1 MTWKRPRDSSIDNL
15 QPESYIVE
23 SDNAPVLKAQ
33 VLDSGVGDEFLA
45 SKVFDNFA
53 ITIRG
58 ITGEENDGQVQGLDN
73 GFRTSTGEG
82 SRPQHQA
89 IVSALTA
96 DGKDVDTVAI
106 PQGEGI
112 QASQEAGIVSAKTAG
127 RQAIDV
133 DDLIRHTRYL
143 TVLMEELCTED
154 FLKFVRSITLRMENL
169 NAIRLGLCIRG
180 ITIESHVL
188 DLPAN
193 FTEWDIR
200 KLEAPVKLKVG
211 TSRTLWMQQKICT
224 IGMELVSV
232 SDFMGVIESGTTPRL
247 PDFVTLREK
256 NIEAYYYA
264 VTAGDARFPLWNR
277 KLVSEAFPHK
287 TLCSTVIASLAI
299 MSDHVPATVAGT
311 ETQLKMWREETG
323 GEWISLRRKDYWSSE
338 EDWC

>member
-1 MTWKRPRDSSIDNL
+1 MKFFIDTANL
-15 QPESYIVE
+15 DQIKE
-23 SDNAPVLKAQ
+23 AQ
-33 VLDSGVGDEFLA
+33 DLGILDGVTTNPSLMAKE
-45 SKVFDNFA
+45 
-53 ITIRG
+53 G
-58 ITGEENDGQVQGLDN
+58 ITGEENDGQVQGLEN

-112 QASQEAGIVSAKTAG
+112 QASQEAGIVSAKTAD

-193 FTEWDIR
+193 FTE
-200 KLEAPVKLKVG
+200 
-211 TSRTLWMQQKICT
+211 
-224 IGMELVSV
+224 
-232 SDFMGVIESGTTPRL
+232 
-247 PDFVTLREK
+247 
-256 NIEAYYYA
+256 
-264 VTAGDARFPLWNR
+264 
-277 KLVSEAFPHK
+277 
-287 TLCSTVIASLAI
+287 
-299 MSDHVPATVAGT
+299 
-311 ETQLKMWREETG
+311 
-323 GEWISLRRKDYWSSE
+323 
-338 EDWC
+338 